1 MKLLQYL
8 IIFLLSFSSLTVAA
22 QYDGEGVDEIS
33 RFRPG
38 SLWFYSGLI
47 PFKEGKLRKYDRLM
61 VDLTYNDWMGD
72 LKPFNNQWGSI
83 GVNTSFM
90 WDIPMTEKNTASFGI
105 GLSHSFFRI
114 SNKYHSFTPD
124 ASNTFTVHQEGG
136 STPELKHRY
145 LGGNS
150 LSVPIEFR
158 FRTKGWKHF
167 KVHIGGKVGYQLDAF
182 AKNVYK
188 DEFGKSVEK
197 YRNFSDV
204 SRLIYS
210 AHLRIGIRNWALFGS
225 YNFNKIFKNDQ
236 SPNIHLLQMG
246 LTLSLF

>member
-1 MKLLQYL
+1 MKRLQFL
-8 IIFLLSFSSLTVAA
+8 SIFLFTFLSFTASA
-22 QYDGEGVDEIS
+22 QFDGEGADEIS

-38 SLWFYSGLI
+38 SLWFFSGFN
-47 PFKEGKLRKYDRLM
+47 PYEEGKLRKYDRLM
-61 VDLTYNDWMGD
+61 IDLTYNDWMGD

-90 WDIPMTEKNTASFGI
+90 WDIPMMEKNTASFGI
-105 GLSHSFFRI
+105 GISHSFFRI
-114 SNKYHSFTPD
+114 SNKYHTFFPD
-124 ASNTFTVHQEGG
+124 PTNSYTMHQEGNL
-136 STPELKHRY
+136 PEARHRY
-145 LGGNS
+145 IGGNS

-167 KVHIGGKVGYQLDAF
+167 KFHIGGKVGYQLDAF

-188 DEFGKSVEK
+188 DEHGKSIEK

-210 AHLRIGIRNWALFGS
+210 AHVRIGMRNWAIFGS